1 MKMLKALNPKTLLL
15 PWLIISLIWFGM
27 VGYRTWHDMPLDDW
41 LSEPSGSQ
49 LSDAV
54 NLLLYNPV
62 ARAVVVHSIVLA
74 VIPPILVLAC
84 GSEGHATGGS
94 RLMAALRSG
103 ALR

>member
-1 MKMLKALNPKTLLL
+1 MKMLKALNLKTIVL

-74 VIPPILVLAC
+74 VIPPIFVLAC
-84 GSEGHATGGS
+84 AWMLIWAVREF
-94 RLMAALRSG
+94 RRQ
-103 ALR
+103 RR